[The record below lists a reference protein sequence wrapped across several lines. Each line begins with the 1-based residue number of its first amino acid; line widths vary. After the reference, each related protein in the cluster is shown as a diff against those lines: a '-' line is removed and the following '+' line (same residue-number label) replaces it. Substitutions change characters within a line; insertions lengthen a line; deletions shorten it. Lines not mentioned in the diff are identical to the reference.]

1 MNFYFNHSNSSS
13 KGNPI
18 ILLGINFGN
27 VSQVASLICD
37 AIDSGDEFVSVGHI
51 TNNSEIMYP
60 ESLLSSFRRFC
71 AKSDTD
77 LSWDNFCSF
86 SKMFK
91 GQEGRDCNANK
102 EDSKSRLRDGNLIDR
117 YQLMRHSYLPI
128 LRYSLPMLEEIEDY
142 ERCARVHNYISH
154 K

>member
-1 MNFYFNHSNSSS
+1 MNFSFNHSNSSFN
-13 KGNPI
+13 GNPI
-18 ILLGINFGN
+18 ILLGINVGN
-27 VSQVASLICD
+27 VSQVASSICD

-51 TNNSEIMYP
+51 IKDSEIIYP

-71 AKSDTD
+71 AKSDKE

-86 SKMFK
+86 SKMFTVQDSR
-91 GQEGRDCNANK
+91 GCNANK
-102 EDSKSRLRDGNLIDR
+102 EDSKSRMRDGNLIDPF
-117 YQLMRHSYLPI
+117 QLMRHSYLPI

-142 ERCARVHNYISH
+142 VTCARVLEHI